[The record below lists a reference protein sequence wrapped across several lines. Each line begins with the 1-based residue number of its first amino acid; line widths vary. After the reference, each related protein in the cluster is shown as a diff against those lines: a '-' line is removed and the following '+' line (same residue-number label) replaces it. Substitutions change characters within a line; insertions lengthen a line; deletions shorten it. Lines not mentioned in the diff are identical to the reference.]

1 MEITAF
7 DTHDFVKRLT
17 EVGMPEAQAE
27 ILAEEQSR
35 LIKERLATK
44 QDLKA
49 MEVAIMEL
57 KRDIKELED
66 RLKRDMMEL
75 KRDLRE
81 LEDRLKRDMMGLK
94 RDLKEAEGGLK
105 RDLKEAEGG
114 LKRDLKEAEGGL
126 KRDLREAEDRLRR
139 DLKEMEQKLTIKLG
153 GIMVIGVS
161 VLAVLVKLL

>member
-66 RLKRDMMEL
+66 RLKRDMM
-75 KRDLRE
+75 
-81 LEDRLKRDMMGLK
+81 
-94 RDLKEAEGGLK
+94 
-105 RDLKEAEGG
+105 G

-153 GIMVIGVS
+153 GIMVISVS

>member
-1 MEITAF
+1 MQIATPTSTLPLMEITAF

-114 LKRDLKEAEGGL
+114 LNATSGKPKIASDATSRKWS
-126 KRDLREAEDRLRR
+126 KN
-139 DLKEMEQKLTIKLG
+139 
-153 GIMVIGVS
+153 
-161 VLAVLVKLL
+161 

>member
-44 QDLKA
+44 QDIKA

-57 KRDIKELED
+57 RRDIKELED

-94 RDLKEAEGGLK
+94 RDLKGRPK
-105 RDLKEAEGG
+105 
-114 LKRDLKEAEGGL
+114 
-126 KRDLREAEDRLRR
+126 DRPQTRPQGNGTKTDHQARR
-139 DLKEMEQKLTIKLG
+139 DHGYRRQRFG
-153 GIMVIGVS
+153 GTR
-161 VLAVLVKLL
+161 

>member
-81 LEDRLKRDMMGLK
+81 AEDRLKRD
-94 RDLKEAEGGLK
+94 
-105 RDLKEAEGG
+105 
-114 LKRDLKEAEGGL
+114 
-126 KRDLREAEDRLRR
+126 LR
-139 DLKEMEQKLTIKLG
+139 EMEQKLTIKLG

-161 VLAVLVKLL
+161 VLAVFVKLL